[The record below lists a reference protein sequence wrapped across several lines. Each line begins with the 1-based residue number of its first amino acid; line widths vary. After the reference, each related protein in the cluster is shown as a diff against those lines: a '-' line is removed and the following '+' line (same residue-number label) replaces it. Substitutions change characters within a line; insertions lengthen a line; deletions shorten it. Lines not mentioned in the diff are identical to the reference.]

1 MEQQREGRKGTSG
14 KGLVWMKVRKLGSV
28 LSPLYRKLIG
38 KIKLGNKERIPL
50 FIEPEIK
57 KSHESDLP
65 RVVNPGG

>member
-1 MEQQREGRKGTSG
+1 MEQRGEGREGTSG
-14 KGLVWMKVRKLGSV
+14 KGLVQMKVTKLGSV

-38 KIKLGNKERIPL
+38 KIKVGNKERILL

-65 RVVNPGG
+65 RIVNPGS